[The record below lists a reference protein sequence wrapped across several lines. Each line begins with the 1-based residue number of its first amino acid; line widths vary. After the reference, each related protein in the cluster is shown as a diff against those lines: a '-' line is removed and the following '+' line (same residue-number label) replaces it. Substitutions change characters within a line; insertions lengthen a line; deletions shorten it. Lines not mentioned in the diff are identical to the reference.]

1 MDAPANMRELSLYF
15 ENPWIQSL
23 GIFILSLVL
32 TVIIRWSLR
41 FIVLAVVQKTKTEV
55 DDIVIRAVRKLV
67 TYSVPVIGLMVALMP
82 LALTTSIPQRTL
94 FSLLGVVVIRAA
106 IGLVEDLSQWMGKT
120 WVKRTDSTLDDGL
133 LPLLRKVVKTSIV
146 ILGVL
151 VILRQWEVQIGPILG
166 ALGIGGLAIGLALNS
181 SLANIFGGIQLL
193 LDGSLNAGDKVML
206 ESGEVGE
213 VLDVGLRS
221 TKLRTYDNEVIF
233 LPNSQLANSRIK
245 NFTRPDVSIRVTVN
259 FGVAYGSDVARV
271 KQVVLA
277 AIRELDDILQEPAPQ
292 VLFLNM
298 SDFSLDM
305 CAQVWV
311 DYYGK
316 QGARKLEMTELI
328 YETLNESGIEIP
340 FPTRT
345 LYMKQLED

>member
-1 MDAPANMRELSLYF
+1 MDALANLRELSSFF

-32 TVIIRWSLR
+32 TVLIRWSLR
-41 FIVLAVVQKTKTEV
+41 FISLTVVQKTKTEV
-55 DDIVIRAVRKLV
+55 DDIVILAVRRLV
-67 TYSVPVIGLMVALMP
+67 NYSVPVIGLMVALKP
-82 LALTTSIPQRTL
+82 LALTTSMPQRTL
-94 FSLLGVVVIRAA
+94 FSLLAVLVIRGAVSLA
-106 IGLVEDLSQWMGKT
+106 EDLSQWMGKA
-120 WVKRTDSTLDDGL
+120 WVKRTDATLEDGL
-133 LPLLRKVVKTSIV
+133 LPLVRKTVKTSIV

-151 VILRQWEVQIGPILG
+151 VILQQWEVQIGPILG

-193 LDGSLNAGDKVML
+193 LDGSLNTGDKVML

-213 VLDVGLRS
+213 VLDVGLRC

-245 NFTRPDVSIRVTVN
+245 NFTRPDVSIKVSVN

-271 KQVVLA
+271 KQVVLD

-292 VLFLNM
+292 VLFLHM
-298 SDFSLDM
+298 GDFSLDL
-305 CAQVWV
+305 CVQVWV
-311 DYYGK
+311 DHYGK
-316 QGARKLEMTELI
+316 QFARKLEITELI
-328 YETLNESGIEIP
+328 YITLNESGIEIP

-345 LYMKQLED
+345 LYMKQ